1 MRGRGRDRTC
11 CTTAE
16 FVSCN
21 THVRPQSVPFDVTGM
36 PRLTEALLEEGFTPE
51 EVERIMGKNVVRLL
65 RQTLP
70 PETSAADGTAAE
82 DPRSSE

>member
-1 MRGRGRDRTC
+1 
-11 CTTAE
+11 
-16 FVSCN
+16 
-21 THVRPQSVPFDVTGM
+21 M